1 MKKIS
6 LFLMFFLILS
16 ICSCTPNRT
25 QNHQYQFKS
34 ESEIA
39 TLFTTFKFTVT
50 VTENE
55 TSVSTY
61 EVVVNP
67 ELMYYRN
74 DYNQY
79 LVDRSNKITYKIDA
93 NQKIISKSSNINE
106 TTIYNFYLS
115 YLTAHF
121 DINKG
126 NFIKSETNIFVDN
139 RSIELYEEEENI
151 QNQGITSEK
160 YYVDTVLGVC
170 LKRSLMA
177 KVGISKT
184 SIEWEIS
191 NLSFAASDINQILK
205 TYNDYETKNE
215 SLEFDYWPNT
225 PLAATV
231 PAFSSG
237 NFEIATDNGNEC
249 YIMIKN
255 VEKRDV
261 LIYTG
266 QLPSCGF
273 IVGTDYTNEF
283 KQYFYVTYNS
293 DQILV
298 LIKYSNESKL
308 FTMTI
313 KKSTLEEIEKEMAKL
328 Q

>member
-1 MKKIS
+1 MKKLSI
-6 LFLMFFLILS
+6 FLMFFLVLG
-16 ICSCTPNRT
+16 ICSCTRNMP
-25 QNHQYQFKS
+25 QNNQYQFKS

-39 TLFTTFKFTVT
+39 SLFTTFKFTVT

-55 TSVSTY
+55 TAISTY
-61 EVVVNP
+61 EVIVNP

-79 LVDRSNKITYKIDA
+79 LVDRSKKITYKIDA
-93 NQKIISKSSNINE
+93 NQKIITNSSNVNE
-106 TTIYNFYLS
+106 TTIYDFYLS
-115 YLTAHF
+115 YLIAHF

-126 NFIKSETNIFVDN
+126 NFIKLESSVLVDN
-139 RSIELYEEEENI
+139 RSAFLYEEEENI
-151 QNQGITSEK
+151 QNQAITSEK
-160 YYVDTVLGVC
+160 YYVDTILGVC

-177 KVGISKT
+177 KVGT
-184 SIEWEIS
+184 SQTSTEWEIS
-191 NLSFAASDINQILK
+191 NLSFVELDINQILK

-215 SLEFDYWPNT
+215 SLEFNYWPNT
-225 PLAATV
+225 PLAETV
-231 PAFSSG
+231 PVFSSG

-249 YIMIKN
+249 YIMIKA

-261 LIYTG
+261 LIYVG
-266 QLPSCGF
+266 QLPKDGF
-273 IVGTDYTNEF
+273 NEGADYTNEF
-283 KQYFYVTYNS
+283 GQYFYVTYNL